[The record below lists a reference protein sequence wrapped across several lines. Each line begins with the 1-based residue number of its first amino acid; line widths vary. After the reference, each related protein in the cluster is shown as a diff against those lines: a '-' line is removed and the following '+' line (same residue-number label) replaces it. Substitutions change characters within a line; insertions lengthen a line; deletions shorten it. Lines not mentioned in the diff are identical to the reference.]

1 MPNCF
6 SNVIGIKEACT
17 SGDAYKL
24 FINQLGINL
33 KLLDQYAGSNYK
45 TGLDLF
51 NEKLEFAGEAM
62 ASEMLVA
69 LSKRIKGN
77 TILSNVAIGYF
88 PDPTQTVSA
97 IGAGT
102 WVGVRIKQDTP
113 SFIALALKDI
123 KLNVITTGAIPL
135 KIFNYQTKL
144 LIADVTVTANDWSAL
159 NQVIT
164 SLGRDIDIVVGY
176 ESIVAAKRT
185 LINRSTCGGNCP
197 PSFVSC
203 GNCTDV
209 VGVKFALSGSDLGA
223 VVNLGHT
230 SGVELNY
237 NVTCNYLSWLCS
249 LSQIT
254 ALPLLYKL
262 GAEITEYAIHFA
274 PNERVNNS
282 VEREEN
288 LKSQYEFFIQK
299 YNESLANVLQNMRL
313 PQADDCFV
321 CKENLRYTVQLP

>member
-6 SNVIGIKEACT
+6 SNVIGIKEACADAT
-17 SGDAYKL
+17 SYKL

-45 TGLDLF
+45 NGLDLF

-62 ASEMLVA
+62 ASEMLVS

-77 TILSNVAIGYF
+77 TLISNVAIGYF
-88 PDPTQTVSA
+88 PDPTQTVAA

-102 WVGVRIKQDTP
+102 WVGLRIQQDTP
-113 SFIALALKDI
+113 SYIALALKDI
-123 KLNVITTGAIPL
+123 KLNLITTGAIPL

-144 LIADVTVTANDWSAL
+144 LIANVTVTANDWSAL

-164 SLGRDIDIVVGY
+164 SLGRDIDIVIGY
-176 ESIVAAKRT
+176 ESIFAAKKT
-185 LINRSTCGGNCP
+185 LVNRSTCGGNCP

-203 GNCTDV
+203 GNYTDV

-223 VVNLGHT
+223 VVNLAHT

-237 NVTCNYLSWLCS
+237 NVSCNYLSWLCS
-249 LSQIT
+249 ISQLT
-254 ALPLLYKL
+254 ALPLLYKVA
-262 GAEITEYAIHFA
+262 AEITEYAIHFS

-282 VEREEN
+282 VEERDN
-288 LKSQYEFFIQK
+288 LKSQYDFFTQK
-299 YNESLANVLQNMRL
+299 YNEALGNVLQNMHL
-313 PQADDCFV
+313 PIGDDCFV
-321 CKENLRYTVQLP
+321 CKENLRYTVQIP

>member
-1 MPNCF
+1 MANCF
-6 SNVIGIKEACT
+6 SNVIGIKENCT
-17 SGDAYKL
+17 NGVTYKL

-33 KLLDQYAGSNYK
+33 TLLDQYAGTNYNS
-45 TGLDLF
+45 GLDLF

-62 ASEMLVA
+62 ASEMLTS

-77 TILSNVAIGYF
+77 TILSNVSVGYF
-88 PDPTQTVSA
+88 PDPIQTVSA

-123 KLNVITTGAIPL
+123 KLNVIATGTIPL

-144 LIADVTVTANDWSAL
+144 LIADVNVTANDWSAL
-159 NQVIT
+159 NEVIT
-164 SLGRDIDIVVGY
+164 SLGRDIDIVLGY

-185 LINRSTCGGNCP
+185 LINRSSCNGNCP

-203 GNCTDV
+203 GTCTDA
-209 VGVKFALSGSDLGA
+209 VGVKFALNGADLGA

-249 LSQIT
+249 LSQVT
-254 ALPLLYKL
+254 ALPLLYKVA
-262 GAEITEYAIHFA
+262 AEITEYAIHFA
-274 PNERVNNS
+274 PNERVNNA
-282 VEREEN
+282 VEFRDN
-288 LKSQYEFFIQK
+288 LKSQYDFFTQK
-299 YNESLANVLQNMRL
+299 YNEALENVLQNMRL
-313 PQADDCFV
+313 PQGDDCFV
-321 CKENLRYTVQLP
+321 CKENVRYTVQLP

>member
-17 SGDAYKL
+17 ENVSYKL

-88 PDPTQTVSA
+88 PDPTQTVAA

-299 YNESLANVLQNMRL
+299 YNEALGNVLQNMRL

>member
-17 SGDAYKL
+17 ENVSYKL

-62 ASEMLVA
+62 ASEMLTF

-77 TILSNVAIGYF
+77 TLLSNVAVGYF
-88 PDPTQTVSA
+88 PDPTQTVAA
-97 IGAGT
+97 IGAST

-113 SFIALALKDI
+113 SYIALALRDI
-123 KLNVITTGAIPL
+123 KLNLITTGTIPL
-135 KIFNYQTKL
+135 KIFNYQTKA
-144 LIADVTVTANDWSAL
+144 LIADVTVTANDWSVL

-164 SLGRDIDIVVGY
+164 SLGRDIDIVIGY

-203 GNCTDV
+203 GNYTDV
-209 VGVKFALSGSDLGA
+209 VGVKFSINGSDLGPL
-223 VVNLGHT
+223 VNLGHT

-237 NVTCNYLSWLCS
+237 NVSCNYYSWLCS
-249 LSQIT
+249 ISQIT

-274 PNERVNNS
+274 PIERVNNS

-288 LKSQYEFFIQK
+288 LKSQYDFFIQK
-299 YNESLANVLQNMRL
+299 YNEALGNVLQNMRL
-313 PQADDCFV
+313 PQGDDCFV

>member
-17 SGDAYKL
+17 ENVSYKL

-62 ASEMLVA
+62 ASEMLTF

-77 TILSNVAIGYF
+77 TLLSNVAVGYF
-88 PDPTQTVSA
+88 PDPTQTVVA
-97 IGAGT
+97 IGAST

-113 SFIALALKDI
+113 SYIALALRDI
-123 KLNVITTGAIPL
+123 KLNLITTGTIPL
-135 KIFNYQTKL
+135 KIFNYQTKA
-144 LIADVTVTANDWSAL
+144 LIADVTVTANDWSVL

-164 SLGRDIDIVVGY
+164 SLGRDIDIVIGY
-176 ESIVAAKRT
+176 ESIVGAKRT

-203 GNCTDV
+203 GNYTDV
-209 VGVKFALSGSDLGA
+209 VGVKFSIIGGELGPL
-223 VVNLGHT
+223 VNLGHT
-230 SGVELNY
+230 SGIELNY
-237 NVTCNYLSWLCS
+237 NVSCNYYSWLCS
-249 LSQIT
+249 ISQIT

-288 LKSQYEFFIQK
+288 LKSQYDFFIQK
-299 YNESLANVLQNMRL
+299 YNEALGNVLQNMRL
-313 PQADDCFV
+313 PQGDDCFV

>member
-1 MPNCF
+1 MANCF

-17 SGDAYKL
+17 AGVSYKL

-33 KLLDQYAGSNYK
+33 QLLDQYAGSNYK

-77 TILSNVAIGYF
+77 TILSNVSVGYF
-88 PDPTQTVSA
+88 PDPTPTIAA

-123 KLNVITTGAIPL
+123 KLNLITTGNIPL
-135 KIFNYQTKL
+135 KIFNYQTKA
-144 LIADVTVTANDWSAL
+144 LIADITVTANDWSAL
-159 NQVIT
+159 NEVIT
-164 SLGRDIDIVVGY
+164 SLGRDIDIVLGY

-209 VGVKFALSGSDLGA
+209 VGVKFALDGAALGA

-230 SGVELNY
+230 SGMELNY
-237 NVTCNYLSWLCS
+237 NVSCNYLSWLCS
-249 LSQIT
+249 LSQVT
-254 ALPLLYKL
+254 ALPLLYKV

-274 PNERVNNS
+274 PNERVNNA
-282 VEREEN
+282 VEFRDN
-288 LKSQYEFFIQK
+288 LKSQYDFFTQK
-299 YNESLANVLQNMRL
+299 YNESLTSLLTNMRL
-313 PQADDCFV
+313 PQGDDCFV
-321 CKENLRYTVQLP
+321 CKENVRYTVMLP

>member
-17 SGDAYKL
+17 ENVSYKL

-88 PDPTQTVSA
+88 PDPTQTVAA

-237 NVTCNYLSWLCS
+237 NITCNYLSWLCS

-288 LKSQYEFFIQK
+288 LKSQYEFFTQK
-299 YNESLANVLQNMRL
+299 YNEALGNVLQNMRL